1 MLAPDQ
7 EAGTWGQDLKSSF
20 FSWES
25 GERAG
30 LHVSVSLEAVT
41 ETYYQLQGFL
51 THFSTVLA
59 KVLVFTYVKI
69 IF

>member
-1 MLAPDQ
+1 M
-7 EAGTWGQDLKSSF
+7 KSSF
-20 FSWES
+20 FTWES

-30 LHVSVSLEAVT
+30 LHVSVSLEAMT
-41 ETYYQLQGFL
+41 ETYQLLGFL

-59 KVLVFTYVKI
+59 KVLVFMYVKI